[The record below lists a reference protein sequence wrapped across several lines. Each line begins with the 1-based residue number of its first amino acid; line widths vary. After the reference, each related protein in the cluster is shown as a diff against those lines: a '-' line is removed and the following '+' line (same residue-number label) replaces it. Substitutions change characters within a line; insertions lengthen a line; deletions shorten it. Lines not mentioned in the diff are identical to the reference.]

1 MGDPHTLNT
10 VATIERQTSVETLKG
25 LLADAVDPEDLVP
38 YAQAFGNQPHLAP
51 LGDLT
56 DILGRIG
63 TDHAASETFAVS
75 VMCGAL
81 VKVASAQQR
90 RIEELEARLDE
101 RLASKPS
108 EATAAKK

>member
-10 VATIERQTSVETLKG
+10 VATIERQTSVEILKK
-25 LLADAVDPEDLVP
+25 LLSEAVGPEELIP
-38 YAQAFGNQPHLAP
+38 YAEAFGNQPRLVP

-56 DILGRIG
+56 DALERIG

-90 RIEELEARLDE
+90 RIEDLEE
-101 RLASKPS
+101 QLASEAEPKPKS
-108 EATAAKK
+108 TTKK

>member
-1 MGDPHTLNT
+1 MGDPHALNT
-10 VATIERQTSVETLKG
+10 AANIERQTSVETLKG
-25 LLADAVDPEDLVP
+25 LLADAVEPEDLVP
-38 YAQAFGNQPHLAP
+38 YAEAFGDQPHLAP

-90 RIEELEARLDE
+90 RIEVLEERLDE
-101 RLASKPS
+101 RLTSKPK
-108 EATAAKK
+108 AAAKK

>member
-1 MGDPHTLNT
+1 MGDPHALNT
-10 VATIERQTSVETLKG
+10 AATIERQTSVETLKG

-38 YAQAFGNQPHLAP
+38 YAEAFGDQPHLAP

-56 DILGRIG
+56 DALDRIG

-90 RIEELEARLDE
+90 RIEELEARLQGE
-101 RLASKPS
+101 QLTSKPK
-108 EATAAKK
+108 AAAKK